1 MVNRIKIIV
10 TERGYVGVVDGPSVR
25 NWILLGSK
33 KNVERYLNGEV
44 RAIALNTVENKNFE
58 QGFPMD
64 DDIPIDTTIFL
75 SEDRYNKDMLR
86 YFNSELGI
94 TVKCP
99 KEDFVK
105 SISGEID
112 SFLMEYDR

>member
-1 MVNRIKIIV
+1 MPNKIKIIV
-10 TERGYVGVVDGPSVR
+10 TEKGYVGVVDSISVR

-44 RAIALNTVENKNFE
+44 RAIALKVAENKNFE
-58 QGFPMD
+58 QGFPME

-75 SEDRYNKDMLR
+75 SEDRYNKEMLR

-94 TVKCP
+94 TMKCLRA
-99 KEDFVK
+99 DFEK
-105 SISGEID
+105 SINGEID
-112 SFLMEYDR
+112 TFLIEYDR

>member
-1 MVNRIKIIV
+1 MIV
-10 TERGYVGVVDGPSVR
+10 TEKGYVGVVDGPSVR

-44 RAIALNTVENKNFE
+44 KAIALKVAWNNNFE
-58 QGFPMD
+58 KGLLMP
-64 DDIPIDTTIFL
+64 DDIPIDTVIFL
-75 SEDRYNKDMLR
+75 SEDRYNKEVLR

-94 TVKCP
+94 TMKCL
-99 KEDFVK
+99 KADFVK
-105 SISGEID
+105 SISGEIN